1 MYSPARNRSREAVV
15 AVARVSVRYLIL
27 LATLHVYYPLRAPR
41 LSARSPLPATTGE
54 RSRTEPARNRHGQ
67 PRNEERMKERKEG
80 RGEHLFDIWL
90 LFRERKALRA
100 KRIFPIPI
108 PVFSNL
114 FLTTKGRK
122 KGWQHSRPSYLEQKE
137 KRWLDIA
144 APTFQL
150 RRETRRAS
158 RQFPRE
164 SRKFAENAVAPD
176 LIA

>member
-1 MYSPARNRSREAVV
+1 
-15 AVARVSVRYLIL
+15 
-27 LATLHVYYPLRAPR
+27 
-41 LSARSPLPATTGE
+41 
-54 RSRTEPARNRHGQ
+54 
-67 PRNEERMKERKEG
+67 MKERKEG
-80 RGEHLFDIWL
+80 RKGRTSLRYL
-90 LFRERKALRA
+90 AALSRTKALRA

-144 APTFQL
+144 PTFQL

>member
-1 MYSPARNRSREAVV
+1 MRGS
-15 AVARVSVRYLIL
+15 VSDISFSSLHCTYTIRYVR
-27 LATLHVYYPLRAPR
+27 LA
-41 LSARSPLPATTGE
+41 SLPALLSPQQPGSVAYRACAQPPRPTKKRGKNE
-54 RSRTEPARNRHGQ
+54 R
-67 PRNEERMKERKEG
+67 EEGRKEG
-80 RGEHLFDIWL
+80 ENISSISGCSFEN
-90 LFRERKALRA
+90 KSA

-164 SRKFAENAVAPD
+164 SRKFAENAVARD